1 MQFLWF
7 LLGLAIGLVLL
18 VWRQTQ
24 MRSRLKLL
32 TQTLQVET
40 VGLRS
45 SLEAQMSAA
54 IVYHQDAQ
62 QALKHQISVWQ
73 RIVDAAP
80 IGYVQVD
87 EENQLVWCNQTAR
100 DLFGI
105 EPQSYQP
112 PRLLLELVR
121 SYELDSLI
129 EKTRNRDQPCQREW
143 TFYPASADADNLS
156 QARSRPIRG
165 SAFPLFEGEV
175 GVFLEDRSE
184 AIALSQQ
191 RDRWTSDVAHELKT
205 PLTSIRLVAETLQM
219 RVEPPIRDWVDR
231 LINETIRLSMLVQE
245 LLDLSQLDL
254 NPSQRLRLKS
264 VDLVKV
270 MYAAWHSLEP
280 LSGEKQ
286 LKLSYE
292 GLETA
297 IVRADEAR
305 MHRMFL
311 NLFDNSIKYSSPNGT
326 IHVNLIRQPDHP
338 ARIQIEVIDQGT
350 GFPQEA
356 LPHVFD
362 RFYRAD
368 PSRVRL
374 DSYTPTE
381 TGATMPLSSGSG
393 LGLAIVRQIV
403 EAHHGFVRAQNH
415 PETGGAWMQII
426 LPVDRHS

>member
-1 MQFLWF
+1 
-7 LLGLAIGLVLL
+7 
-18 VWRQTQ
+18 
-24 MRSRLKLL
+24 MRSRLKVL

-45 SLEAQMSAA
+45 SLEAQMGAA
-54 IVYHQDAQ
+54 ITYHQDAQ
-62 QALKHQISVWQ
+62 QALKHQINVWQ
-73 RIVDAAP
+73 RIIEAAP

-87 EENQLVWCNQTAR
+87 EENQLLWCNQTAR

-105 EPQSYQP
+105 EPQSYHP

-156 QARSRPIRG
+156 QTRSTPIRG
-165 SAFPLFEGEV
+165 SAFPLVDGEI
-175 GVFLEDRSE
+175 GVFLQDRSE

-219 RVEPPIRDWVDR
+219 RVESPIRNWVDR
-231 LINETIRLSMLVQE
+231 LLNETIRLSMLVQE

-270 MYAAWHSLEP
+270 LYAVWQSLEP
-280 LSGEKQ
+280 LSSEKQ

-297 IVRADEAR
+297 IVRADETR
-305 MHRMFL
+305 MHRLFL
-311 NLFDNSIKYSSPNGT
+311 NLFDNSIKYSPPHAT
-326 IHVNLIRQPDHP
+326 IHVHLIRQPDHP
-338 ARIQIEVIDQGT
+338 ARIQIDVIDQGS

-374 DSYTPTE
+374 DSYTE
-381 TGATMPLSSGSG
+381 TGSAMPLSSGSG

-403 EAHHGFVRAQNH
+403 EAHHGVVQAQNH
-415 PETGGAWMQII
+415 PEMQGAWLQII
-426 LPVDRHS
+426 LPIDRHS